1 MTRRGLVLGGGGV
14 LGAAWTVG
22 ALTALEEQL
31 GIDAREFDEFVGTSA
46 GSVLAALLACGVD
59 VAALREHQLGAEI
72 TAGPL
77 SGFHYDHDTA
87 AGGSRPPRPRAALG
101 APAVIRRGVSG
112 LRRLPPTTVVSS
124 FLPVGT
130 GRLDRVGA
138 LIKHVAPA
146 GWAPRAGLTV
156 VALDYDASERIA
168 FGRNGAPEVDLA
180 DAVMASCAIPAWYEP
195 VSIHGR
201 RYVDGGAWSSTN
213 IDLMVGL
220 DLDEAYVLAPA
231 VTFDPDTPT
240 RAMTRLERRWRTR
253 VTRRALRELAE
264 VHRDGAQVTLLGPS
278 SLDLEVMG
286 HNIMAAQRRMEVLQT
301 SLQTSRA
308 SLGDPHELG
317 IEQGHVPHEPESA
330 DAVTAYTAVD
340 QTESDAASDPAPDP
354 APDPAADA
362 APDPSPDP
370 VADAAPDQA
379 PDPAA
384 YPSVLTQ
391 EDRP

>member
-1 MTRRGLVLGGGGV
+1 
-14 LGAAWTVG
+14 
-22 ALTALEEQL
+22 
-31 GIDAREFDEFVGTSA
+31 
-46 GSVLAALLACGVD
+46 
-59 VAALREHQLGAEI
+59 
-72 TAGPL
+72 
-77 SGFHYDHDTA
+77 
-87 AGGSRPPRPRAALG
+87 
-101 APAVIRRGVSG
+101 
-112 LRRLPPTTVVSS
+112 
-124 FLPVGT
+124 
-130 GRLDRVGA
+130 
-138 LIKHVAPA
+138 
-146 GWAPRAGLTV
+146 
-156 VALDYDASERIA
+156 
-168 FGRNGAPEVDLA
+168 
-180 DAVMASCAIPAWYEP
+180 
-195 VSIHGR
+195 
-201 RYVDGGAWSSTN
+201 
-213 IDLMVGL
+213 MVGL
-220 DLDEAYVLAPA
+220 DLDEVYVLAPA

-379 PDPAA
+379 PDPAPYPAPDPAA